1 MDASEKGITSQNVV
15 TIVLILVCTV
25 GIVYWV
31 PNIFLLISQ
40 RELTQEQVDITTQ
53 KQELHLFLQNLDSLQ
68 EQELPLVYTDTP
80 KEAALDLISTI
91 KNTTQFDAYRV
102 WLNPNDIEVQ
112 IYYHE
117 FLLKKLYFIQNTP
130 STKPFVNQIGQIP
143 SHFKF
148 AVIFEPYPNQTL
160 SDELKNII
168 HSSKT
173 FTFLLDPNSAY
184 ALQQAQTIGQAF
196 QDIITDH
203 QQSKDFF
210 PLLPYSTISLS
221 KKRIS
226 QNNMNKLLVGY
237 QRNRNDF
244 LYLNTHLSKEERWNR
259 CISNAKQNNF
269 CFLYLHQSE
278 IDQDVLKWLKTSSPK
293 NFAFVLEVLK
303 KEQFLKK

>member
-1 MDASEKGITSQNVV
+1 MEASEKGITSQNVV
-15 TIVLILVCTV
+15 TIVLILFCIA

-40 RELTQEQVDITTQ
+40 REITQEQVDIATQ
-53 KQELHLFLQNLDSLQ
+53 KQELLTFLQDIDSLQ
-68 EQELPLVYTDTP
+68 GKDLPLVYTDTP
-80 KEAALDLISTI
+80 KETVLDLISTI
-91 KNTTQFDAYRV
+91 KSTTQFDAYRV

-130 STKPFVNQIGQIP
+130 KSKPFVNQIGQIP

-148 AVIFEPYPNQTL
+148 AVIIEPYPNQEL
-160 SDELKNII
+160 SDELKSII

-184 ALQQAQTIGQAF
+184 ALQQAQTIGQSF

-226 QNNMNKLLVGY
+226 QRNMNKLLVGY

-278 IDQDVLKWLKTSSPK
+278 VNEDVLKWLKDSSPK

-303 KEQFLKK
+303 K